1 MEGENDYLLDVIEVM
16 ELFMDLDL
24 PWLLGYALEEVPLPP
39 DLADIETESLFQV
52 DEVELLDAMEQ
63 TSPFRANAESPREM
77 APPSVSEVLPIQGD
91 RRVAIWRPY
100 RWNSSSPIEAIALS
114 PIMVGEGF
122 VLWEIQNIRFISN
135 VA

>member
-1 MEGENDYLLDVIEVM
+1 MVEVM

-24 PWLLGYALEEVPLPP
+24 PWLLGYAVEEVPLPP
-39 DLADIETESLFQV
+39 DLADIEIESLLQV
-52 DEVELLDAMEQ
+52 DKVELLDALNL
-63 TSPFRANAESPREM
+63 TSLFHSSDEPAEEM
-77 APPSVSEVLPIQGD
+77 ASSGVLDVLPAQGD

-100 RWNSSSPIEAIALS
+100 RWNNSSPIEVIALR
-114 PIMVGEGF
+114 PIVVVEGV